1 LGFVFET
8 GEQTAVASASDD
20 TPQMANPTYRPVGPL
35 LAGTRSTAVLGIEEA
50 LNGPG
55 RAVVLVWAPAE
66 LRKDEERANQLQRE
80 TRRASELEH
89 PHIVTVYGLAT
100 LSEGLARVVEF
111 VDGESL
117 RQVLDLVAPLPPR
130 IAARVVADVAL
141 GAHYAHLAGN
151 DDGSPMV
158 HGDLR
163 PETVMVTYAG
173 KAKASG
179 YGALAVAP
187 REASGLR
194 VLNRRRYAAPEQIIG
209 GRTAS
214 TPQTDVFLLGL
225 LLYEMVSGQK
235 PWDGEPDLDHAAV
248 SRPLPLEP
256 EDHIPAELVPVL
268 ERATRKRASDRYP
281 TALAFRD
288 AVDQALSLAPHSD
301 VAAFMERHFPKE
313 NSPRA
318 ARSQVLAEARAAQSR
333 RQEEARA
340 RAAKLPPPPRPVP
353 ETVGEPDPGFDWRG
367 RLPQL
372 FGAVVA
378 VVLVGTIF
386 IASRNAKT
394 KPMIVAP
401 PAAPTAAAISTE
413 PPVAAPPPQPVASR
427 DPGHSETRSDA
438 SPASGA
444 KALTLPTPSTDGRL
458 SPAPALGRSPT
469 TLLELTVEPVV
480 DVTLDGVK
488 VGRSPVTV
496 AAAPGKRVVELV
508 DKSRGIDVKR
518 AVMVGKE
525 GVTRQAFTI
534 GHGTLTV
541 KMPDGA
547 SLALDGRV
555 LGTRPGNEILVYEG
569 THHLKVTLG
578 DAVWQESFT
587 IRPNDTLKYDVALKP
602 SGN

>member
-1 LGFVFET
+1 MPNL
-8 GEQTAVASASDD
+8 
-20 TPQMANPTYRPVGPL
+20 TYRPVGPL
-35 LAGTRSTAVLGIEEA
+35 LAGTRSTAVLGIEESA
-50 LNGPG
+50 NGPG
-55 RAVVLVWAPAE
+55 RAVVLVWAPPE
-66 LRKDEERANQLQRE
+66 LGKDEERASQLRRD
-80 TRRASELEH
+80 TRRASELDH
-89 PHIVTVYGLAT
+89 PHIVTVFGLAT
-100 LSEGLARVVEF
+100 LPEGLARVVEF

-194 VLNRRRYAAPEQIIG
+194 VVNRRRYAAPEQIIG

-225 LLYEMVSGQK
+225 LLYEMVSGKK
-235 PWDGEPDLDHAAV
+235 PWEGVPDVDHAVVAA
-248 SRPLPLEP
+248 PLPLGP
-256 EDHIPAELVPVL
+256 EDHIPPELVPVL

-288 AVDQALSLAPHSD
+288 AVDQALSLAPHGD

-318 ARSQVLAEARAAQSR
+318 ARSQVLDEAHASQAR
-333 RQEEARA
+333 RQAEARA
-340 RAAKLPPPPRPVP
+340 RAPKPPPPRPAQ
-353 ETVGEPDPGFDWRG
+353 EPLAEEPRRDWRS
-367 RLPQL
+367 RVPLI
-372 FGAVVA
+372 FGSVVA
-378 VVLVGTIF
+378 ILVVGAIVF
-386 IASRNAKT
+386 ASRSAHVR
-394 KPMIVAP
+394 PMIVTP
-401 PAAPTAAAISTE
+401 PTSPTAAAISPE
-413 PPVAAPPPQPVASR
+413 PPAAASQPQPLASR
-427 DPGHSETRSDA
+427 DPGRTETRTDA
-438 SPASGA
+438 SPAGPARMPVPLPGA
-444 KALTLPTPSTDGRL
+444 STPEGRL
-458 SPAPALGRSPT
+458 STPPAPGRSPT
-469 TLLELTVEPVV
+469 TLLELTVEPAVEV
-480 DVTLDGVK
+480 MLDGVK
-488 VGRSPVTV
+488 VGKSPVTV
-496 AAAPGKRVVELV
+496 PAAPGKRVVELV
-508 DKSRGIDVKR
+508 DKARGIDIKR
-518 AVMVGKE
+518 AVVVGKE
-525 GVTRQAFTI
+525 GVTRQSFTI
-534 GHGTLTV
+534 GRGTLTV

-555 LGTRPGNEILVYEG
+555 LGTKPGPDIPVYEG

-578 DAVWQESFT
+578 DAVWQESFA

>member
-1 LGFVFET
+1 
-8 GEQTAVASASDD
+8 
-20 TPQMANPTYRPVGPL
+20 MANPTYRPVGPL

-130 IAARVVADVAL
+130 IAARIVADVAL

-151 DDGSPMV
+151 DDGTPMV

-194 VLNRRRYAAPEQIIG
+194 VVNRRRYAAPEQIIG

-256 EDHIPAELVPVL
+256 EDHIPPELVPVL

-281 TALAFRD
+281 TALSFRD

-301 VAAFMERHFPKE
+301 VPAPKCWPRPGPH
-313 NSPRA
+313 SPVDKKR
-318 ARSQVLAEARAAQSR
+318 
-333 RQEEARA
+333 RA
-340 RAAKLPPPPRPVP
+340 RAPRNC
-353 ETVGEPDPGFDWRG
+353 
-367 RLPQL
+367 RLLLGQ
-372 FGAVVA
+372 
-378 VVLVGTIF
+378 
-386 IASRNAKT
+386 SR
-394 KPMIVAP
+394 KP
-401 PAAPTAAAISTE
+401 S
-413 PPVAAPPPQPVASR
+413 
-427 DPGHSETRSDA
+427 A
-438 SPASGA
+438 SPTPASTGGA
-444 KALTLPTPSTDGRL
+444 AFPNSSGRWWPWCWWAPSS
-458 SPAPALGRSPT
+458 SPA
-469 TLLELTVEPVV
+469 
-480 DVTLDGVK
+480 
-488 VGRSPVTV
+488 
-496 AAAPGKRVVELV
+496 
-508 DKSRGIDVKR
+508 
-518 AVMVGKE
+518 
-525 GVTRQAFTI
+525 
-534 GHGTLTV
+534 GT
-541 KMPDGA
+541 P
-547 SLALDGRV
+547 
-555 LGTRPGNEILVYEG
+555 
-569 THHLKVTLG
+569 
-578 DAVWQESFT
+578 
-587 IRPNDTLKYDVALKP
+587 KP
-602 SGN
+602 SR

>member
-1 LGFVFET
+1 MM
-8 GEQTAVASASDD
+8 
-20 TPQMANPTYRPVGPL
+20 PHPTYRPVGPL
-35 LAGTRSTAVLGIEEA
+35 LAGTRSTAVLGVEESN
-50 LNGPG
+50 NGPG

-66 LRKDEERANQLQRE
+66 LSKDEERTNQLRRE

-89 PHIVTVYGLAT
+89 PHIVTVFGLAT
-100 LSEGLARVVEF
+100 LPEGLARVVEF

-151 DDGSPMV
+151 DDGTPMV

-194 VLNRRRYAAPEQIIG
+194 VVNRRRYAAPEQIIG

-235 PWDGEPDLDHAAV
+235 PWDGQPDLDHAAV
-248 SRPLPLEP
+248 ALALPLEP

-268 ERATRKRASDRYP
+268 ERATRKRAADRYP

-301 VAAFMERHFPKE
+301 VAAFMERHFPQE

-318 ARSQVLAEARAAQSR
+318 ARSQVLAEARAAQAR
-333 RQEEARA
+333 RQAEAKA
-340 RAAKLPPPPRPVP
+340 RAAKLPPVRPPP
-353 ETVGEPDPGFDWRG
+353 ETPAEPEPRFDWRARMPLLLG
-367 RLPQL
+367 S
-372 FGAVVA
+372 VVA
-378 VVLVGTIF
+378 VLTVGAIVL
-386 IASRNAKT
+386 ASRSAT
-394 KPMIVAP
+394 TRPMIVAP
-401 PAAPTAAAISTE
+401 PTTPTAAAISAE
-413 PPVAAPPPQPVASR
+413 PPAAAAPQPLASR
-427 DPGHSETRSDA
+427 DPARTETRTDA
-438 SPASGA
+438 SPAALAKLAPPLGA
-444 KALTLPTPSTDGRL
+444 DGRL
-458 SPAPALGRSPT
+458 SPAPALGRTPT
-469 TLLELTVEPVV
+469 TMLELTVEPVV
-480 DVTLDGVK
+480 EVTLDGVK
-488 VGRSPVTV
+488 VGRSPINVP
-496 AAAPGKRVVELV
+496 AAPGKRVVELI
-508 DKSRGIDVKR
+508 DRARGIDIKR
-518 AVMVGKE
+518 AVMVGKD
-525 GVTRQAFTI
+525 GVTRQTFTI
-534 GHGTLTV
+534 GRGTLTV

-555 LGTRPGNEILVYEG
+555 LGTRPGNEIPVYEG

-578 DAVWQESFT
+578 DAVWQESFA

>member
-1 LGFVFET
+1 
-8 GEQTAVASASDD
+8 
-20 TPQMANPTYRPVGPL
+20 MHNPTYRPVGPL
-35 LAGTRSTAVLGIEEA
+35 LAGTRSTAVLGIEESA
-50 LNGPG
+50 QGPG
-55 RAVVLVWAPAE
+55 RAVVLVWAPPE
-66 LRKDEERANQLQRE
+66 LSKDEERTTQLLRE

-89 PHIVTVYGLAT
+89 PHIVTVFGLAT

-130 IAARVVADVAL
+130 IAARIAADVAL

-151 DDGSPMV
+151 DDGTPMV

-194 VLNRRRYAAPEQIIG
+194 VVNRRRYAAPEQIIG

-235 PWDGEPDLDHAAV
+235 PWDGQPDLDHAAV
-248 SRPLPLEP
+248 ALPLPLEP
-256 EDHIPAELVPVL
+256 EDHIPAELVPLL

-318 ARSQVLAEARAAQSR
+318 ARSQVLAEARAAQAR
-333 RQEEARA
+333 RQEEAQA
-340 RAAKLPPPPRPVP
+340 RAAKVPPSRPVAEHLAEP
-353 ETVGEPDPGFDWRG
+353 EPRFDWRG
-367 RLPQL
+367 RLPL
-372 FGAVVA
+372 VFSSLVA
-378 VVLVGTIF
+378 LALVGTIY
-386 IASRNAKT
+386 IASRSATT

-401 PAAPTAAAISTE
+401 PATPTAAAISAE
-413 PPVAAPPPQPVASR
+413 PPVAAPPQPLASR
-427 DPGHSETRSDA
+427 DPAHSETRTDA
-438 SPASGA
+438 SPAMA
-444 KALTLPTPSTDGRL
+444 VKASPPLAVSSDGKL
-458 SPAPALGRSPT
+458 APAAAIGRSPT
-469 TLLELTVEPVV
+469 TTLELTVEPAVEV
-480 DVTLDGVK
+480 MLDGVK

-496 AAAPGKRVVELV
+496 SAAPGKRVVELI
-508 DKSRGIDVKR
+508 DKSRGIDLKR
-518 AVMVGKE
+518 AVMVGKD
-525 GVTRQAFTI
+525 GVTRQSFTI
-534 GHGTLTV
+534 GRGTLTV

-555 LGTRPGNEILVYEG
+555 LGTRPGNEISVYEG

-578 DAVWQESFT
+578 DAVWQETFA

-602 SGN
+602 SAN

>member
-1 LGFVFET
+1 M
-8 GEQTAVASASDD
+8 
-20 TPQMANPTYRPVGPL
+20 MANPTYRPVGPL
-35 LAGTRSTAVLGIEEA
+35 LAGTRSTAVLGIEESIT
-50 LNGPG
+50 GPG
-55 RAVVLVWAPAE
+55 RSVVLVWAPPE
-66 LRKDEERANQLQRE
+66 LSKDEERANQLRRE

-89 PHIVTVYGLAT
+89 PHIVTVFGLAT
-100 LSEGLARVVEF
+100 LNEGLARVVEF

-130 IAARVVADVAL
+130 VAARIVADVAL

-194 VLNRRRYAAPEQIIG
+194 VVNRRRYAAPEQIIG

-248 SRPLPLEP
+248 ALPLPLEP
-256 EDHIPAELVPVL
+256 EDHIPAELAPLL
-268 ERATRKRASDRYP
+268 ERATRKRAADRYP

-318 ARSQVLAEARAAQSR
+318 ARAQVLAEARAAQAR
-333 RQEEARA
+333 RQEEAKA
-340 RAAKLPPPPRPVP
+340 RAAKLPPPRPAPEQLSEPEPR
-353 ETVGEPDPGFDWRG
+353 FDWRG
-367 RLPQL
+367 RMPLVL
-372 FGAVVA
+372 GSVVA
-378 VVLVGTIF
+378 VLVVGAIVL
-386 IASRNAKT
+386 ASRNAKT
-394 KPMIVAP
+394 RPMIVSP
-401 PAAPTAAAISTE
+401 PTTPTAAAISAE
-413 PPVAAPPPQPVASR
+413 PPATATPPQPLASR
-427 DPGHSETRSDA
+427 DPPRTETRTDA
-438 SPASGA
+438 SPAALA
-444 KALTLPTPSTDGRL
+444 KLAPPTAADGRL
-458 SPAPALGRSPT
+458 SPAPALGRTPT
-469 TLLELTVEPVV
+469 TMLELTVEPAVE
-480 DVTLDGVK
+480 VTLDGVK
-488 VGRSPVTV
+488 VGRSPVNV
-496 AAAPGKRVVELV
+496 PAAPGKRVVELI

-518 AVMVGKE
+518 AVMVGKD
-525 GVTRQAFTI
+525 GVTRQTFTI
-534 GHGTLTV
+534 GRGTLSV

-555 LGTRPGNEILVYEG
+555 LGTRPGNEIPVYEG

-578 DAVWQESFT
+578 DAVWQESFA

>member
-1 LGFVFET
+1 M
-8 GEQTAVASASDD
+8 
-20 TPQMANPTYRPVGPL
+20 PNPTYRPVGPL
-35 LAGTRSTAVLGIEEA
+35 LAGTRSTAVLGIEDSTS
-50 LNGPG
+50 GPG

-66 LRKDEERANQLQRE
+66 LGKDEERAAQLRRD
-80 TRRASELEH
+80 TRRASELDH

-130 IAARVVADVAL
+130 VAARIVADVAL

-163 PETVMVTYAG
+163 PETIMVTYAG

-194 VLNRRRYAAPEQIIG
+194 VVNRRRYAAPEQIIG

-225 LLYEMVSGQK
+225 VLYEMVSGKK
-235 PWDGEPDLDHAAV
+235 PWDGEPDVDHAVVAA
-248 SRPLPLEP
+248 PLPLGP
-256 EDHIPAELVPVL
+256 EDHIPPELVPVL
-268 ERATRKRASDRYP
+268 ERATRKRAADRYP

-288 AVDQALSLAPHSD
+288 AVDQALSLAPHGD

-318 ARSQVLAEARAAQSR
+318 ARIQVLNEARASQAR
-333 RQEEARA
+333 RQAEALA
-340 RAAKLPPPPRPVP
+340 KAPKLPPPRAAPHPM
-353 ETVGEPDPGFDWRG
+353 EAEPHPDWRS
-367 RLPQL
+367 RLPLL
-372 FGAVVA
+372 FGGAVA
-378 VVLVGTIF
+378 VLVVGAIVL
-386 IASRNAKT
+386 ASRSAT
-394 KPMIVAP
+394 TRPMIVAP
-401 PAAPTAAAISTE
+401 PVATTAAISPE
-413 PPVAAPPPQPVASR
+413 PPATAAVPPQPLASR
-427 DPGHSETRSDA
+427 DPGKTETRTDA
-438 SPASGA
+438 SPALSTKPA
-444 KALTLPTPSTDGRL
+444 AVPSTSNAEGRL
-458 SPAPALGRSPT
+458 APPPAVGRTPT
-469 TLLELTVEPVV
+469 TMLELTVEPSVE
-480 DVTLDGVK
+480 VTLDGVK
-488 VGRSPVTV
+488 VGKSPVTV
-496 AAAPGKRVVELV
+496 PAAPGKRVVELV
-508 DKSRGIDVKR
+508 DRARGIDLKR

-525 GVTRQAFTI
+525 GVTRQNFTI
-534 GHGTLTV
+534 GRGTLSV
-541 KMPDGA
+541 RMPDGA
-547 SLALDGRV
+547 SLALDGRT
-555 LGTRPGNEILVYEG
+555 LGTKPGNEIPVYEG

-578 DAVWQESFT
+578 DAVWQESFA

>member
-1 LGFVFET
+1 
-8 GEQTAVASASDD
+8 
-20 TPQMANPTYRPVGPL
+20 
-35 LAGTRSTAVLGIEEA
+35 LAGTRSTAVLGLEDSTS
-50 LNGPG
+50 GPG

-66 LRKDEERANQLQRE
+66 LGKDEERASQLRRD
-80 TRRASELEH
+80 TRRASELDH
-89 PHIVTVYGLAT
+89 PHIVTVFGLAT
-100 LSEGLARVVEF
+100 LPEGLARVVEF

-130 IAARVVADVAL
+130 IAARIVADVAL

-158 HGDLR
+158 HGDIR

-194 VLNRRRYAAPEQIIG
+194 VVNRRRYAAPEQIIG

-225 LLYEMVSGQK
+225 LLYEMVSGKK
-235 PWDGEPDLDHAAV
+235 PWEGDPDVDHAVVAA
-248 SRPLPLEP
+248 PLPMGP
-256 EDHIPAELVPVL
+256 EDHIPPELVPVL

-288 AVDQALSLAPHSD
+288 AVDQALSLAPHGD

-318 ARSQVLAEARAAQSR
+318 ARTQVLNEARAAQAR
-333 RQEEARA
+333 RQAEALARA
-340 RAAKLPPPPRPVP
+340 PKAVPVHALEHEAEAPREWRSKLPLLIS
-353 ETVGEPDPGFDWRG
+353 T
-367 RLPQL
+367 
-372 FGAVVA
+372 VVA
-378 VVLVGTIF
+378 LGVVGTIVW
-386 IASRNAKT
+386 ASRSAIT
-394 KPMIVAP
+394 RPMVVMPP
-401 PAAPTAAAISTE
+401 PAVTTAITPE
-413 PPVAAPPPQPVASR
+413 PPATSPPQPLASR
-427 DPGHSETRSDA
+427 DPGRTETRTDA
-438 SPASGA
+438 SPAGVT
-444 KALTLPTPSTDGRL
+444 KALAPPPATSTSDGRL
-458 SPAPALGRSPT
+458 APPPALGHSPT
-469 TLLELTVEPVV
+469 TLLELTVEPSVE
-480 DVTLDGVK
+480 VTLDGVK
-488 VGRSPVTV
+488 VGKSPVTV
-496 AAAPGKRVVELV
+496 PAAPGKRVVELI
-508 DKSRGIDVKR
+508 DKARGIDLKR
-518 AVMVGKE
+518 AVLVGKE
-525 GVTRQAFTI
+525 GVTRQSFTI
-534 GHGTLTV
+534 GRGTLSV

-555 LGTRPGNEILVYEG
+555 LGTRPGPEIPVYEG

-578 DAVWQESFT
+578 DAVWQESFA

>member
-1 LGFVFET
+1 M
-8 GEQTAVASASDD
+8 
-20 TPQMANPTYRPVGPL
+20 PNPTYRPVGPL
-35 LAGTRSTAVLGIEEA
+35 LAGTRSTAVLGLEDSTS
-50 LNGPG
+50 GPG

-66 LRKDEERANQLQRE
+66 LGKDEERASQLRRD
-80 TRRASELEH
+80 TRRASELDH
-89 PHIVTVYGLAT
+89 PHIVTVFGLAT
-100 LSEGLARVVEF
+100 LPEGLARVVEF

-130 IAARVVADVAL
+130 IAARIVADVAI

-158 HGDLR
+158 HGDIR

-194 VLNRRRYAAPEQIIG
+194 VVNRRRYAAPEQIIG

-225 LLYEMVSGQK
+225 LLYEMVSGKK
-235 PWDGEPDLDHAAV
+235 PWEGDPDVDHAVVAA
-248 SRPLPLEP
+248 PLPMGP
-256 EDHIPAELVPVL
+256 EDHIPPELVPVL

-288 AVDQALSLAPHSD
+288 AVDQALSLAPHGD

-318 ARSQVLAEARAAQSR
+318 ARTQVLNEARAAQAR
-333 RQEEARA
+333 RQAEALARA
-340 RAAKLPPPPRPVP
+340 PKAVPVHALEHEAEAPREWRSKLPLLIS
-353 ETVGEPDPGFDWRG
+353 T
-367 RLPQL
+367 
-372 FGAVVA
+372 VVA
-378 VVLVGTIF
+378 LGVVGTIVW
-386 IASRNAKT
+386 ASRSAIT
-394 KPMIVAP
+394 RPMVVMPP
-401 PAAPTAAAISTE
+401 PAVTTAITPE
-413 PPVAAPPPQPVASR
+413 PPATSPPQPLASR
-427 DPGHSETRSDA
+427 DPGRTETRTDA
-438 SPASGA
+438 SPAGVT
-444 KALTLPTPSTDGRL
+444 KALAPPPATSTSDGRL
-458 SPAPALGRSPT
+458 APPPALGHSPT
-469 TLLELTVEPVV
+469 TLLELTVEPSVE
-480 DVTLDGVK
+480 VTLDGVK
-488 VGRSPVTV
+488 VGKSPVTV
-496 AAAPGKRVVELV
+496 PAAPGKRVVELI
-508 DKSRGIDVKR
+508 DKSRGIDLKR
-518 AVMVGKE
+518 AVLVGKE
-525 GVTRQAFTI
+525 GVTRQSFTI
-534 GHGTLTV
+534 GRGTLSV

-555 LGTRPGNEILVYEG
+555 LGTRPGPEIPVYEG

-578 DAVWQESFT
+578 DAVWQESFA

>member
-1 LGFVFET
+1 
-8 GEQTAVASASDD
+8 
-20 TPQMANPTYRPVGPL
+20 MATPTYRPVGPL
-35 LAGTRSTAVLGIEEA
+35 LAGTRSTAVLGIEESSKT
-50 LNGPG
+50 PG
-55 RAVVLVWAPAE
+55 RAVVLVWAPSE
-66 LRKDEERANQLQRE
+66 LGKDEERANQLRRE

-100 LSEGLARVVEF
+100 LPEGLARVVEF

-158 HGDLR
+158 HGDIR

-194 VLNRRRYAAPEQIIG
+194 VVNRRRYAAPEQIIG

-248 SRPLPLEP
+248 ALPLPLGP

-318 ARSQVLAEARAAQSR
+318 ARSQVLAEARAAQTR

-340 RAAKLPPPPRPVP
+340 RAAKLPPVRAAP
-353 ETVGEPDPGFDWRG
+353 EQLAEPEPGFDWRG

-372 FGAVVA
+372 FGGVVA

-386 IASRNAKT
+386 LASRHATT

-401 PAAPTAAAISTE
+401 PGVPTTAAIRTE
-413 PPVAAPPPQPVASR
+413 PPAAAAPPQPLASR
-427 DPGHSETRSDA
+427 DPGHTETRTDA
-438 SPASGA
+438 SPAPAKGA
-444 KALTLPTPSTDGRL
+444 LPSAPAEGRL
-458 SPAPALGRSPT
+458 SPAPPLGRSPT
-469 TLLELTVEPVV
+469 TLLELTVEPTVE
-480 DVTLDGVK
+480 VTLDGVK
-488 VGRSPVTV
+488 LGRSPVTV
-496 AAAPGKRVVELV
+496 PAAPGKRVVELI
-508 DKSRGIDVKR
+508 DKSRGIDLKR

-525 GVTRQAFTI
+525 GVTRQTFTI
-534 GHGTLTV
+534 GRGTLTV

-555 LGTRPGNEILVYEG
+555 LGTHPGNEIPVYEG

-578 DAVWQESFT
+578 DAVWQESFA

>member
-1 LGFVFET
+1 M
-8 GEQTAVASASDD
+8 
-20 TPQMANPTYRPVGPL
+20 PNPTYRPVGPL
-35 LAGTRSTAVLGIEEA
+35 LAGTRSTAVLGIEESA
-50 LNGPG
+50 SGPG

-66 LRKDEERANQLQRE
+66 LGKDEERATQLRRD
-80 TRRASELEH
+80 TRRASELDH
-89 PHIVTVYGLAT
+89 PHIVTVFGLAT
-100 LSEGLARVVEF
+100 LPEGLARVVEF

-130 IAARVVADVAL
+130 IAARIVADVAL

-194 VLNRRRYAAPEQIIG
+194 VVNRRRYAAPEQIIG

-225 LLYEMVSGQK
+225 VLYEMVSGKK
-235 PWDGEPDLDHAAV
+235 PWDGEPDVDHAVVAA
-248 SRPLPLEP
+248 PLPLGP
-256 EDHIPAELVPVL
+256 EDHIPPELVPVL
-268 ERATRKRASDRYP
+268 ERATRKRAADRYP

-288 AVDQALSLAPHSD
+288 AVDQALSLAPHGD

-318 ARSQVLAEARAAQSR
+318 ARIQVLNEALASQARRQAEAL
-333 RQEEARA
+333 ARA
-340 RAAKLPPPPRPVP
+340 PKLPPPRPAQPHPSEAEPRR
-353 ETVGEPDPGFDWRG
+353 EWRS
-367 RLPQL
+367 RMPLL
-372 FGAVVA
+372 FGGVVA
-378 VVLVGTIF
+378 VLVVGAIVL
-386 IASRNAKT
+386 ASRTAIT
-394 KPMIVAP
+394 RPMIVMPPVATTATTISPEP
-401 PAAPTAAAISTE
+401 PAA
-413 PPVAAPPPQPVASR
+413 APAPSPPQPLASL
-427 DPGHSETRSDA
+427 DPGKTETRTDA
-438 SPASGA
+438 SPVAPPKAVAPLLGTSASE
-444 KALTLPTPSTDGRL
+444 GRL
-458 SPAPALGRSPT
+458 STPPAPGRSPT
-469 TLLELTVEPVV
+469 TLLELTVEPSVEV
-480 DVTLDGVK
+480 MLDGVK
-488 VGRSPVTV
+488 VGKSPITV
-496 AAAPGKRVVELV
+496 PAAPGKRVVELI
-508 DKSRGIDVKR
+508 DRTRGIDVKR
-518 AVMVGKE
+518 AVVVGKE
-525 GVTRQAFTI
+525 GVTRQSFTI
-534 GHGTLTV
+534 GRGTLSV
-541 KMPDGA
+541 RMPDGA

-555 LGTRPGNEILVYEG
+555 LGTKPGNEIPVYEG

-578 DAVWQESFT
+578 DAVWQESFA

>member
-1 LGFVFET
+1 
-8 GEQTAVASASDD
+8 
-20 TPQMANPTYRPVGPL
+20 MANPTYRPVGPL

-151 DDGSPMV
+151 DDGTPMV

-194 VLNRRRYAAPEQIIG
+194 VVNRRRYAAPEQIIG

-340 RAAKLPPPPRPVP
+340 RAAKLPPPPRPVAGNRRRARPRLRLAGPPSPTLRGGGGRGVGGNHLHRQP
-353 ETVGEPDPGFDWRG
+353 ERQNQADDCRTARCPDRG
-367 RLPQL
+367 RHQHR
-372 FGAVVA
+372 AA
-378 VVLVGTIF
+378 RRRS
-386 IASRNAKT
+386 A
-394 KPMIVAP
+394 
-401 PAAPTAAAISTE
+401 PAARGLPGPGPYRDTNRRFARVRGQGAHAGRPLLGWAAV
-413 PPVAAPPPQPVASR
+413 PCPRPRPQP
-427 DPGHSETRSDA
+427 HH
-438 SPASGA
+438 
-444 KALTLPTPSTDGRL
+444 
-458 SPAPALGRSPT
+458 
-469 TLLELTVEPVV
+469 
-480 DVTLDGVK
+480 
-488 VGRSPVTV
+488 
-496 AAAPGKRVVELV
+496 AA
-508 DKSRGIDVKR
+508 
-518 AVMVGKE
+518 
-525 GVTRQAFTI
+525 
-534 GHGTLTV
+534 
-541 KMPDGA
+541 
-547 SLALDGRV
+547 
-555 LGTRPGNEILVYEG
+555 
-569 THHLKVTLG
+569 
-578 DAVWQESFT
+578 
-587 IRPNDTLKYDVALKP
+587 
-602 SGN
+602 

>member
-1 LGFVFET
+1 MV
-8 GEQTAVASASDD
+8 
-20 TPQMANPTYRPVGPL
+20 NPTYRPVGPL
-35 LAGTRSTAVLGIEEA
+35 LAGTRSTAVLGIEESMS
-50 LNGPG
+50 GPG
-55 RAVVLVWAPAE
+55 RSVVLVWAPPE
-66 LRKDEERANQLQRE
+66 LSKDEERANQLRRE

-89 PHIVTVYGLAT
+89 PHIVTVFGLAT
-100 LSEGLARVVEF
+100 LNEGLARVVEF

-130 IAARVVADVAL
+130 IAARIVADVAL

-194 VLNRRRYAAPEQIIG
+194 VVNRRRYAAPEQIIG

-235 PWDGEPDLDHAAV
+235 PWDGAPDLDHAAV
-248 SRPLPLEP
+248 ALPLPLEP
-256 EDHIPAELVPVL
+256 EDHIPAELAPLL
-268 ERATRKRASDRYP
+268 ERATRKRAADRYP

-318 ARSQVLAEARAAQSR
+318 ARAQVLAEARAAQAR
-333 RQEEARA
+333 RQEEAKA
-340 RAAKLPPPPRPVP
+340 RAAKLPPPRPAPEQLAEPEPR
-353 ETVGEPDPGFDWRG
+353 FDWRG
-367 RLPQL
+367 RMPLVL
-372 FGAVVA
+372 GSVVA
-378 VVLVGTIF
+378 VLAVGAIVL
-386 IASRNAKT
+386 ASRNAT
-394 KPMIVAP
+394 TRPMIVSP
-401 PAAPTAAAISTE
+401 PATPTAAALSAE
-413 PPVAAPPPQPVASR
+413 PPATATPQQPVASR
-427 DPGHSETRSDA
+427 DPPRTETRTDA
-438 SPASGA
+438 SPAALA
-444 KALTLPTPSTDGRL
+444 KLAPPAASDGRL
-458 SPAPALGRSPT
+458 SPAPALGRTPT
-469 TLLELTVEPVV
+469 TMLELTVEPSVE
-480 DVTLDGVK
+480 VTLDGVK
-488 VGRSPVTV
+488 VGRSPINVP
-496 AAAPGKRVVELV
+496 AAPGKRVVELI
-508 DKSRGIDVKR
+508 DRSRGIDLKR

-525 GVTRQAFTI
+525 GVTRQTFTI
-534 GHGTLTV
+534 GRGTLSV

-555 LGTRPGNEILVYEG
+555 LGTRPGNEIPVYEG
-569 THHLKVTLG
+569 THQLKVTLG
-578 DAVWQESFT
+578 DAVWQESFA

>member
-1 LGFVFET
+1 M
-8 GEQTAVASASDD
+8 
-20 TPQMANPTYRPVGPL
+20 PNPTYRPVGPL
-35 LAGTRSTAVLGIEEA
+35 LAGTRSTAVLGLEDSA
-50 LNGPG
+50 SGPG

-66 LRKDEERANQLQRE
+66 LGKDEERASQLRRD
-80 TRRASELEH
+80 TRRASELDH
-89 PHIVTVYGLAT
+89 PHIVTVFGLAT
-100 LSEGLARVVEF
+100 LPEGLARVVEF

-130 IAARVVADVAL
+130 IAARIVADVAL

-158 HGDLR
+158 HGDIR

-194 VLNRRRYAAPEQIIG
+194 VVNRRRYAAPEQIIG

-225 LLYEMVSGQK
+225 LLYEMVSGKK
-235 PWDGEPDLDHAAV
+235 PWEGEPDVDHAVVAA
-248 SRPLPLEP
+248 PLPLGP
-256 EDHIPAELVPVL
+256 EDHVPPELVPVL
-268 ERATRKRASDRYP
+268 ERATRKRASERYP

-288 AVDQALSLAPHSD
+288 AVDQALSLAPHGD

-318 ARSQVLAEARAAQSR
+318 ARTQVLNEARAAQAR
-333 RQEEARA
+333 RQAEALARA
-340 RAAKLPPPPRPVP
+340 PKEAPARALEHPHDEAPREWRSKLPLLIS
-353 ETVGEPDPGFDWRG
+353 T
-367 RLPQL
+367 
-372 FGAVVA
+372 VVA
-378 VVLVGTIF
+378 LGVVGTIVW
-386 IASRNAKT
+386 ASRSAT
-394 KPMIVAP
+394 TQPMIVMPP
-401 PAAPTAAAISTE
+401 PAVTTAVAPE
-413 PPVAAPPPQPVASR
+413 PPAGSPLASR
-427 DPGHSETRSDA
+427 DPGRTETRTDATPAA
-438 SPASGA
+438 SPKPLVPPPA
-444 KALTLPTPSTDGRL
+444 TSTSEGRINP
-458 SPAPALGRSPT
+458 PAAPGHSPT
-469 TLLELTVEPVV
+469 TLLELTVEPSVE
-480 DVTLDGVK
+480 VTLDGVK
-488 VGRSPVTV
+488 VGKSPVTV
-496 AAAPGKRVVELV
+496 PAAPGKRVVELI
-508 DKSRGIDVKR
+508 DKSRGIDLKR
-518 AVMVGKE
+518 AVLVGKE
-525 GVTRQAFTI
+525 GVTRQNFTI
-534 GHGTLTV
+534 GRGTLSV

-555 LGTRPGNEILVYEG
+555 LGTRPGTEIPVYEG

-578 DAVWQESFT
+578 DAVWQESFA

>member
-1 LGFVFET
+1 
-8 GEQTAVASASDD
+8 
-20 TPQMANPTYRPVGPL
+20 MANPTYRPVGPL
-35 LAGTRSTAVLGIEEA
+35 LAGTRSTAVLGLEDSTS
-50 LNGPG
+50 GPG

-66 LRKDEERANQLQRE
+66 LSKDEERASQLRRD
-80 TRRASELEH
+80 TRRASELDH

-130 IAARVVADVAL
+130 IAARIVADVAL

-194 VLNRRRYAAPEQIIG
+194 VVNRRRYAAPEQIIG

-225 LLYEMVSGQK
+225 LLYEMVSGKK
-235 PWDGEPDLDHAAV
+235 PWEGEPDVDHAVVAA
-248 SRPLPLEP
+248 PLPLGP
-256 EDHIPAELVPVL
+256 ADHIPPELVPVL

-288 AVDQALSLAPHSD
+288 AVDQALSLAPHGD

-318 ARSQVLAEARAAQSR
+318 ARTQVLDEARAAQAR
-333 RQEEARA
+333 RQAEALARA
-340 RAAKLPPPPRPVP
+340 PKQAAPVAH
-353 ETVGEPDPGFDWRG
+353 EHLHDIEQQREWRSKIP
-367 RLPQL
+367 LL
-372 FGAVVA
+372 IGAVVA
-378 VVLVGTIF
+378 VGVVGTIVW
-386 IASRNAKT
+386 ASRSAIIR
-394 KPMIVAP
+394 PMIVSP
-401 PAAPTAAAISTE
+401 PQAVTTTISPE
-413 PPVAAPPPQPVASR
+413 PPVTSQQPLASR
-427 DPGHSETRSDA
+427 DPQRGETRTDA
-438 SPASGA
+438 SPAAPAAPA
-444 KALTLPTPSTDGRL
+444 KPTPPPLFGATASEGRL
-458 SPAPALGRSPT
+458 SSAPTPGRSPT
-469 TLLELTVEPVV
+469 TMLELTVEPSVE
-480 DVTLDGVK
+480 VTLDGVK
-488 VGRSPVTV
+488 VGKSPLSIP
-496 AAAPGKRVVELV
+496 AAPGKRVVELI

-518 AVMVGKE
+518 AILVAKE
-525 GVTRQAFTI
+525 GVTRQNFTI
-534 GHGTLTV
+534 GRGTLSV

-555 LGTRPGNEILVYEG
+555 LGTRPGSEIPVYEG
-569 THHLKVTLG
+569 THHLRVTLG
-578 DAVWQESFT
+578 DAVWQESFA

-602 SGN
+602 SGD

>member
-1 LGFVFET
+1 
-8 GEQTAVASASDD
+8 
-20 TPQMANPTYRPVGPL
+20 MANPTYRPVGPL

-66 LRKDEERANQLQRE
+66 LSKDEERATQLRRE

-130 IAARVVADVAL
+130 VAARVVADVAL

-151 DDGSPMV
+151 DDGTPMV

-194 VLNRRRYAAPEQIIG
+194 VVNRRRYAAPEQIIG

-248 SRPLPLEP
+248 ALPLPLEP

-318 ARSQVLAEARAAQSR
+318 ARSQVLGEARAAQAR
-333 RQEEARA
+333 RQEEMRA
-340 RAAKLPPPPRPVP
+340 RAAKLPPPRGAPEVP
-353 ETVGEPDPGFDWRG
+353 SEPEPHFDWRG
-367 RLPQL
+367 RLPLL
-372 FGAVVA
+372 FGAAVA
-378 VVLVGTIF
+378 LVLVGTIYMR
-386 IASRNAKT
+386 SRSATT

-401 PAAPTAAAISTE
+401 PGPATAAAINSE
-413 PPVAAPPPQPVASR
+413 PSAVVPPQQPLASR
-427 DPGHSETRSDA
+427 DPGRPETRTDA
-438 SPASGA
+438 SPASQA
-444 KALTLPTPSTDGRL
+444 KGPALANPSSDGRL
-458 SPAPALGRSPT
+458 SPAPALGHSPT
-469 TLLELTVEPVV
+469 ALLELTVEPAV
-480 DVTLDGVK
+480 DVTLDGVR

-508 DKSRGIDVKR
+508 DKSRGIDLKR

-525 GVTRQAFTI
+525 GVTRQSFTI
-534 GHGTLTV
+534 GRGTLSV

-578 DAVWQESFT
+578 DAVWQESFA

>member
-1 LGFVFET
+1 M
-8 GEQTAVASASDD
+8 
-20 TPQMANPTYRPVGPL
+20 PNPTYRPVGPL
-35 LAGTRSTAVLGIEEA
+35 LAGTRSTAVLGLEDSA
-50 LNGPG
+50 SGPG

-66 LRKDEERANQLQRE
+66 LTKDDERASQLRRD
-80 TRRASELEH
+80 TRRASELDH
-89 PHIVTVYGLAT
+89 PHIVTVFGLAT
-100 LSEGLARVVEF
+100 LPEGLARVVEF

-130 IAARVVADVAL
+130 IAARIVADVAL

-158 HGDLR
+158 HGDIR

-194 VLNRRRYAAPEQIIG
+194 VVNRRRYAAPEQIIG

-225 LLYEMVSGQK
+225 LLYEMVSGKK
-235 PWDGEPDLDHAAV
+235 PWEGDPDVDHAVVAA
-248 SRPLPLEP
+248 PLPLGP
-256 EDHIPAELVPVL
+256 EDHVPPELVPVL

-288 AVDQALSLAPHSD
+288 AVDQALSLAPHGD

-318 ARSQVLAEARAAQSR
+318 ARSQVLDEARAAQAR
-333 RQEEARA
+333 RQAEALARA
-340 RAAKLPPPPRPVP
+340 PKQAPARAQEHLHEEPPREWRSKLPLLIS
-353 ETVGEPDPGFDWRG
+353 T
-367 RLPQL
+367 
-372 FGAVVA
+372 VVA
-378 VVLVGTIF
+378 LGVVGTIVW
-386 IASRNAKT
+386 ASRSAIT
-394 KPMIVAP
+394 QPMIVTPP
-401 PAAPTAAAISTE
+401 PAVTAAAAPE
-413 PPVAAPPPQPVASR
+413 PPAGSPLASR
-427 DPGHSETRSDA
+427 DPGRTETRTDA
-438 SPASGA
+438 SPAA
-444 KALTLPTPSTDGRL
+444 PPKPLVPPPATSTSEGRINP
-458 SPAPALGRSPT
+458 PAALGHSPT
-469 TLLELTVEPVV
+469 TLLELTVEPSVE
-480 DVTLDGVK
+480 VTLDGVK
-488 VGRSPVTV
+488 VGKSPVTV
-496 AAAPGKRVVELV
+496 PAAPGKRVVELI
-508 DKSRGIDVKR
+508 DKSRGIDLKR
-518 AVMVGKE
+518 AVLVGKE
-525 GVTRQAFTI
+525 GVTRQSFTI
-534 GHGTLTV
+534 GRGTLSV

-555 LGTRPGNEILVYEG
+555 LGTRPGPEIPVYEG

-578 DAVWQESFT
+578 DAVWQESFA

>member
-1 LGFVFET
+1 M
-8 GEQTAVASASDD
+8 
-20 TPQMANPTYRPVGPL
+20 PNPTYRPVGPL
-35 LAGTRSTAVLGIEEA
+35 LAGTRSTAVLGIEES

-66 LRKDEERANQLQRE
+66 LSKDEERANQLRRE

-130 IAARVVADVAL
+130 VAARVVADVAL

-151 DDGSPMV
+151 
-158 HGDLR
+158 
-163 PETVMVTYAG
+163 
-173 KAKASG
+173 AKASG

-194 VLNRRRYAAPEQIIG
+194 VVNRRRYAAPEQIIG

-248 SRPLPLEP
+248 SLPLPLEP

-318 ARSQVLAEARAAQSR
+318 ARSQVLAEARAAQAR
-333 RQEEARA
+333 RQEEALA
-340 RAAKLPPPPRPVP
+340 RAAKLPPSRPVA
-353 ETVGEPDPGFDWRG
+353 E
-367 RLPQL
+367 
-372 FGAVVA
+372 
-378 VVLVGTIF
+378 
-386 IASRNAKT
+386 
-394 KPMIVAP
+394 
-401 PAAPTAAAISTE
+401 
-413 PPVAAPPPQPVASR
+413 
-427 DPGHSETRSDA
+427 
-438 SPASGA
+438 
-444 KALTLPTPSTDGRL
+444 
-458 SPAPALGRSPT
+458 
-469 TLLELTVEPVV
+469 
-480 DVTLDGVK
+480 
-488 VGRSPVTV
+488 
-496 AAAPGKRVVELV
+496 
-508 DKSRGIDVKR
+508 
-518 AVMVGKE
+518 
-525 GVTRQAFTI
+525 
-534 GHGTLTV
+534 
-541 KMPDGA
+541 
-547 SLALDGRV
+547 
-555 LGTRPGNEILVYEG
+555 
-569 THHLKVTLG
+569 HL
-578 DAVWQESFT
+578 
-587 IRPNDTLKYDVALKP
+587 
-602 SGN
+602 

>member
-1 LGFVFET
+1 M
-8 GEQTAVASASDD
+8 
-20 TPQMANPTYRPVGPL
+20 PNPTYRPVGPL
-35 LAGTRSTAVLGIEEA
+35 LAGTRSTAVLGLEDSTS
-50 LNGPG
+50 GPG

-66 LRKDEERANQLQRE
+66 LGKDEERASQLRRD
-80 TRRASELEH
+80 TRRASELDH
-89 PHIVTVYGLAT
+89 PHIVTVFGLAT
-100 LSEGLARVVEF
+100 LPEGLARVVEF

-117 RQVLDLVAPLPPR
+117 RQVLDLVAPLPQR
-130 IAARVVADVAL
+130 IAARIVADVAL

-158 HGDLR
+158 HGDIR

-194 VLNRRRYAAPEQIIG
+194 VVNRRRYAAPEQIIG

-225 LLYEMVSGQK
+225 LLYEMVSGKK
-235 PWDGEPDLDHAAV
+235 PWEGDPDVDHAVVAA
-248 SRPLPLEP
+248 PLPMGP
-256 EDHIPAELVPVL
+256 EDHIPPELVPVL

-288 AVDQALSLAPHSD
+288 AVDQALSLAPHGD

-318 ARSQVLAEARAAQSR
+318 ARTQVLNEARAAQAR
-333 RQEEARA
+333 RQAEALARA
-340 RAAKLPPPPRPVP
+340 PKAVPVHALEHEAEAPREWRSKLPLLIS
-353 ETVGEPDPGFDWRG
+353 T
-367 RLPQL
+367 
-372 FGAVVA
+372 VVA
-378 VVLVGTIF
+378 LGVVGTIVW
-386 IASRNAKT
+386 ASRSAIT
-394 KPMIVAP
+394 RPMVVMPP
-401 PAAPTAAAISTE
+401 PAVTTAITPE
-413 PPVAAPPPQPVASR
+413 PPATSPPQPLASR
-427 DPGHSETRSDA
+427 DPGRTETRTDA
-438 SPASGA
+438 SPAGVT
-444 KALTLPTPSTDGRL
+444 KALAPPPATSTSDGRL
-458 SPAPALGRSPT
+458 APPPALGHSPT
-469 TLLELTVEPVV
+469 TLLELTVEPSVE
-480 DVTLDGVK
+480 VTLDGVK
-488 VGRSPVTV
+488 VGKSPVTV
-496 AAAPGKRVVELV
+496 PAAPGKRVVELI
-508 DKSRGIDVKR
+508 DKARGIDLKR
-518 AVMVGKE
+518 AVLVGKE
-525 GVTRQAFTI
+525 GVTRQSFTI
-534 GHGTLTV
+534 GRGTLSV

-555 LGTRPGNEILVYEG
+555 LGTRPGPEIPVYEG

-578 DAVWQESFT
+578 DAVWQESFA

>member
-1 LGFVFET
+1 M
-8 GEQTAVASASDD
+8 
-20 TPQMANPTYRPVGPL
+20 PNPTYRPVGPL
-35 LAGTRSTAVLGIEEA
+35 LAGTRSTAVLGIEESF
-50 LNGPG
+50 NGPG

-66 LRKDEERANQLQRE
+66 LGKDEERATQLRRE
-80 TRRASELEH
+80 TRRASELDH

-100 LSEGLARVVEF
+100 LPEGLARVVEF

-130 IAARVVADVAL
+130 VAARIVADVAL

-158 HGDLR
+158 HADLR
-163 PETVMVTYAG
+163 PETIMVTYAG

-194 VLNRRRYAAPEQIIG
+194 VVNRRRYAAPEQIIG

-225 LLYEMVSGQK
+225 VLYEMVSGKK
-235 PWDGEPDLDHAAV
+235 PWDGDPDVDHAVVAA
-248 SRPLPLEP
+248 PLPLGP
-256 EDHIPAELVPVL
+256 EDHIPPELVPVL
-268 ERATRKRASDRYP
+268 ERATRKRAAERYP

-288 AVDQALSLAPHSD
+288 AVDQALSLAPHGD

-318 ARSQVLAEARAAQSR
+318 ARIQVLNEARAAQAR
-333 RQEEARA
+333 RQAEALA
-340 RAAKLPPPPRPVP
+340 KAPKLPPPRPAQHPLEAEPRA
-353 ETVGEPDPGFDWRG
+353 DWRSKMP
-367 RLPQL
+367 LL
-372 FGAVVA
+372 FGGVVA
-378 VVLVGTIF
+378 VAVVGAIVL
-386 IASRNAKT
+386 ASRHAT
-394 KPMIVAP
+394 TRPMIVTPLAP
-401 PAAPTAAAISTE
+401 ATAAAISAE
-413 PPVAAPPPQPVASR
+413 PPAPPAVAAPPQPLASR
-427 DPGHSETRSDA
+427 DPGKTETRTDA
-438 SPASGA
+438 SPAVSA
-444 KALTLPTPSTDGRL
+444 KPPPLLGTSNSEGRL
-458 SPAPALGRSPT
+458 STPPAPGRSPT
-469 TLLELTVEPVV
+469 TVLELTVEPAVE
-480 DVTLDGVK
+480 VTLDGVK
-488 VGRSPVTV
+488 VGKSPVTV
-496 AAAPGKRVVELV
+496 PAAPGKRVVELV
-508 DKSRGIDVKR
+508 DRSRGIDVKR

-525 GVTRQAFTI
+525 GVTRQSFTI
-534 GHGTLTV
+534 GRGTLSV
-541 KMPDGA
+541 RMPDGA

-555 LGTRPGNEILVYEG
+555 LGTKPGNEIPVYEG

-578 DAVWQESFT
+578 DAVWQESFA

>member
-1 LGFVFET
+1 
-8 GEQTAVASASDD
+8 
-20 TPQMANPTYRPVGPL
+20 MANPTYRPVGPL
-35 LAGTRSTAVLGIEEA
+35 LAGTRSTAVLGIEES

-66 LRKDEERANQLQRE
+66 LSKDEERANQLRRE

-130 IAARVVADVAL
+130 VAARIVADVAL

-151 DDGSPMV
+151 DDGTPMV

-194 VLNRRRYAAPEQIIG
+194 VVNRRRYAAPEQIIG

-248 SRPLPLEP
+248 SLPLPLEP

-318 ARSQVLAEARAAQSR
+318 ARSQVLAEARAAQAR

-340 RAAKLPPPPRPVP
+340 RAAKQPPPTALP
-353 ETVGEPDPGFDWRG
+353 EAPSEPEPHFDWRG

-386 IASRNAKT
+386 IASRNATT

-401 PAAPTAAAISTE
+401 PATPTAAAISAD
-413 PPVAAPPPQPVASR
+413 PPLAAAPPQPLASR
-427 DPGHSETRSDA
+427 DPSHTETRTDA
-438 SPASGA
+438 SPALAA
-444 KALTLPTPSTDGRL
+444 KAPVLAAPSSDGRL

-469 TLLELTVEPVV
+469 TLLELTVEPAV

-508 DKSRGIDVKR
+508 DKSRGIDLKR

-534 GHGTLTV
+534 GRGTLTV

-555 LGTRPGNEILVYEG
+555 LGTRPGNEIPVYEG

-578 DAVWQESFT
+578 DAVWQETFA

-602 SGN
+602 SAN

>member
-1 LGFVFET
+1 
-8 GEQTAVASASDD
+8 
-20 TPQMANPTYRPVGPL
+20 
-35 LAGTRSTAVLGIEEA
+35 LAGTRSTAVLGLEDSIS
-50 LNGPG
+50 GPG

-66 LRKDEERANQLQRE
+66 LGKDEERASQLKRD
-80 TRRASELEH
+80 TRRASELDH
-89 PHIVTVYGLAT
+89 PHIVTVFGLAT
-100 LSEGLARVVEF
+100 LPEGLARVVEF

-130 IAARVVADVAL
+130 IAARIVADVAL

-194 VLNRRRYAAPEQIIG
+194 VVNRRRYAAPEQIIG

-225 LLYEMVSGQK
+225 ALYEMVSGKK
-235 PWDGEPDLDHAAV
+235 PWEGDPDVDHAVVAA
-248 SRPLPLEP
+248 PLPLGP
-256 EDHIPAELVPVL
+256 EDHIPPELVPVL

-288 AVDQALSLAPHSD
+288 AVDQALSLAPHGD

-318 ARSQVLAEARAAQSR
+318 ARSQVLDEARASQAR
-333 RQEEARA
+333 RQAEALARA
-340 RAAKLPPPPRPVP
+340 PKPPPARPAHEHLHEAEPPR
-353 ETVGEPDPGFDWRG
+353 DWRG
-367 RLPQL
+367 R
-372 FGAVVA
+372 VVLLVSTLVA
-378 VVLVGTIF
+378 LGLVGTIVW
-386 IASRNAKT
+386 ASRSAVT
-394 KPMIVAP
+394 QPMIVTP
-401 PAAPTAAAISTE
+401 P
-413 PPVAAPPPQPVASR
+413 PPVATAITPEPAAAPPQPLASR
-427 DPGHSETRSDA
+427 DAARTETRTDA
-438 SPASGA
+438 SPAASMKAPAPLGA
-444 KALTLPTPSTDGRL
+444 STSEGRL
-458 SPAPALGRSPT
+458 TPPPALGRSPT
-469 TLLELTVEPVV
+469 TLLELTVEPAVE
-480 DVTLDGVK
+480 VTLDGVK
-488 VGRSPVTV
+488 VGKSPVTV
-496 AAAPGKRVVELV
+496 PAAPGKRVVELI
-508 DKSRGIDVKR
+508 DRARGIDLKR
-518 AVMVGKE
+518 AVLVGKE
-525 GVTRQAFTI
+525 GVTRQSFTI
-534 GHGTLTV
+534 GRGTLSV

-555 LGTRPGNEILVYEG
+555 LGTKPGSEIPVYEG

-578 DAVWQESFT
+578 DAVWQESFA

>member
-1 LGFVFET
+1 
-8 GEQTAVASASDD
+8 
-20 TPQMANPTYRPVGPL
+20 MHNPTYRPVGPL
-35 LAGTRSTAVLGIEEA
+35 LAGTRSTAVLGIEESA
-50 LNGPG
+50 QGPG
-55 RAVVLVWAPAE
+55 RAVVLVWAPAD
-66 LRKDEERANQLQRE
+66 LGKDEERASQLLRE

-89 PHIVTVYGLAT
+89 PHIVTVFGLAT

-130 IAARVVADVAL
+130 IAARIAADVAL

-151 DDGSPMV
+151 DDGTPMV

-194 VLNRRRYAAPEQIIG
+194 VVNRRRYAAPEQIIG

-235 PWDGEPDLDHAAV
+235 PWDGQPDLDHAAV
-248 SRPLPLEP
+248 ALPLPLEP
-256 EDHIPAELVPVL
+256 EDHIPAELVPLL

-318 ARSQVLAEARAAQSR
+318 ARSQVLAEARAAQAR
-333 RQEEARA
+333 RQEEALA
-340 RAAKLPPPPRPVP
+340 RAAKLPPSRPVP
-353 ETVGEPDPGFDWRG
+353 EHLVEPEPHFDWRG
-367 RLPQL
+367 RLPL
-372 FGAVVA
+372 VFSSLVA
-378 VVLVGTIF
+378 LVLVGTIYV
-386 IASRNAKT
+386 ASRSATT

-401 PAAPTAAAISTE
+401 PATTTAAAISTE
-413 PPVAAPPPQPVASR
+413 PPVAQAPQSLASR
-427 DPGHSETRSDA
+427 DPAHSETRTDA
-438 SPASGA
+438 SPAMAVKASPPLAVTSEA
-444 KALTLPTPSTDGRL
+444 KL
-458 SPAPALGRSPT
+458 APAAPLGRSPT
-469 TLLELTVEPVV
+469 AMLELTVEPAVEVV
-480 DVTLDGVK
+480 LDGVK
-488 VGRSPVTV
+488 VGRSPITV
-496 AAAPGKRVVELV
+496 PAAPGKRVVELV
-508 DKSRGIDVKR
+508 DKSRGIDLKR
-518 AVMVGKE
+518 AVMVGKD
-525 GVTRQAFTI
+525 GVTRQSFTI
-534 GHGTLTV
+534 GHGTLSV

-555 LGTRPGNEILVYEG
+555 LGTRPGNEISVYEG

-578 DAVWQESFT
+578 DAVWQETFA